1 MRPSPLIPHP
11 RSVELLES
19 LGNCPRDVAVEADVF
34 RFTHLTFANQRD
46 ALTGEG
52 SRKVGGRWN
61 PKGSCPTLYFSLTP
75 ETALAEAVG
84 RHRDQDFPD
93 AMATPLVLLS
103 CNVNVQP
110 VLDLTSEHVL
120 SVLSLTPDDLRAT
133 WWAEQ
138 HEGKQALTQAIG
150 RLAKHLAFQGILA
163 PSARVAGLNLMLFRE
178 RVSDRELTIVN
189 PDAFPL
195 ARRRLRR

>member
-1 MRPSPLIPHP
+1 MRA
-11 RSVELLES
+11 R
-19 LGNCPRDVAVEADVF
+19 VEAHNLELTSARQREP
-34 RFTHLTFANQRD
+34 RFPCPVGCAHEARGEAIITDYGIEGGAIYARSAALRD
-46 ALTGEG
+46 ALAHAAPVTLSIDLRPALSEAEIEDRELQRPQAGRKAGLPRLEG
-52 SRKVGGRWN
+52 GATAGTDGGG
-61 PKGSCPTLYFSLTP
+61 GS
-75 ETALAEAVG
+75 
-84 RHRDQDFPD
+84 
-93 AMATPLVLLS
+93 
-103 CNVNVQP
+103 
-110 VLDLTSEHVL
+110 
-120 SVLSLTPDDLRAT
+120 PDDLRAT